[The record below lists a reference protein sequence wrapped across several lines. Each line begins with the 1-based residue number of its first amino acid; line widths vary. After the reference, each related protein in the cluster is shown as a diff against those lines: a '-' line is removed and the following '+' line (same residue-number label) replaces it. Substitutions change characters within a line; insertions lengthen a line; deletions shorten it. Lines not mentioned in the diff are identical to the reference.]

1 MLQSIFHFPS
11 LRGFLTRSN
20 LHTKNRLPRCVCNDI
35 RIKLIL
41 LICCCINLALAQVV
55 QQPNVPPLDAKNGI
69 NKFKLCSFYDIHK
82 ANLKE
87 TPAQKDVRI
96 KWYTYTG
103 TDVPTVFEYKVKQ
116 INLGYYKNK
125 LYKITVLFDE
135 AQAIKT
141 DDIKNKL
148 ILLFGE
154 GKYEQSADAKHL
166 TEKDVWETLKVY
178 LSFEVKGSEISIYCY
193 SKIMEKQYISD
204 EL

>member
-1 MLQSIFHFPS
+1 MKFKVFLFIYFFSII
-11 LRGFLTRSN
+11 GF
-20 LHTKNRLPRCVCNDI
+20 
-35 RIKLIL
+35 
-41 LICCCINLALAQVV
+41 AQVV

-87 TPAQKDVRI
+87 APAQKDVRI

-125 LYKITVLFDE
+125 LYKITVQFDE
-135 AQAIKT
+135 TQGIKT
-141 DDIKNKL
+141 ADIKNKL
-148 ILLFGE
+148 TLLFGE
-154 GKYEQSADAKHL
+154 SRHEQNPN
-166 TEKDVWETLKVY
+166 EKDVWETLKVY
-178 LSFEVKGSEISIYCY
+178 LSFEVNGNNISIYTY
-193 SKIMEKQYISD
+193 SKIMEKLYISD

>member
-1 MLQSIFHFPS
+1 M
-11 LRGFLTRSN
+11 
-20 LHTKNRLPRCVCNDI
+20 
-35 RIKLIL
+35 KLKAL
-41 LICCCINLALAQVV
+41 LFICCFINVAFAQVA
-55 QQPNVPPLDAKNGI
+55 QPNMPSLDAKNGI

-87 TPAQKDVRI
+87 DAAQKDTRI

-103 TDVPTVFEYKVKQ
+103 TDVPTIFEYKVKQ

-135 AQAIKT
+135 TQSIKT
-141 DDIKNKL
+141 ADIKNKL

-154 GKYEQSADAKHL
+154 GKYEQKP
-166 TEKDVWETLKVY
+166 TEKDVWETTKVY
-178 LSFEVKGSEISIYCY
+178 LSFEVTGNQISLNTY
-193 SKIMEKQYISD
+193 SKIIEKQIISD